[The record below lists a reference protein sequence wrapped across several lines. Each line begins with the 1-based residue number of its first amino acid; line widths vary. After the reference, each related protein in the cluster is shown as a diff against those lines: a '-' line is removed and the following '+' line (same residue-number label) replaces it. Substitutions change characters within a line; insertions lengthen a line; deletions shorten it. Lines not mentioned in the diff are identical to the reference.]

1 MSRNLPTPAAPAQD
15 ETRGVLAIRPFR
27 KLWNSMVFSSLG
39 DWLGLLATT
48 ALAQQ
53 LSGGDYARANFAI
66 AGVFIARLLPAVFL
80 GPIAGVIADRFD
92 RRKLMVTCDVLRTG
106 LYISI
111 PLAHSY
117 VWLYTATILVEC
129 VTLFWSPAKE
139 ASVPNLVPREKLE
152 SANQVSLLAAYG
164 TAPIAALIFTFL
176 SLFTS
181 AFVALIPGFSATAVD
196 VALYVNAASFAFAA
210 FTVFNLHE
218 IPKGAAAKH
227 ATDVGIM
234 KSLMEGWKSVSGS
247 KIIRGLVVG
256 MVGAFIAAGA
266 VIGLA
271 RTFVGD
277 LGGGEAAYGILFGAV
292 FSGLASGIAFG
303 PKVFAQF
310 SRRRLFGASLAIA
323 GFFLVL
329 LAAIPNLVLA
339 VFIVIAL
346 GAFSG
351 ISWVTGFTMLGM
363 EVQDE
368 VRGRTFAFVQSLI
381 RVVLVAVLAAAPLIA
396 AAVGQ
401 HTFKFQNT
409 QISYNGASV
418 TIFIA
423 GLIAMLIGVVS
434 YNQMKDRPNIS
445 LWSDI
450 SNAFKGELGSITG
463 APTKGVFIVFEGGE
477 GIGKTTQ
484 SRLLQQ
490 WLEQEGESVVLSRE
504 PGGSDLGVEIR
515 KILLS
520 HSTGE
525 ISPRAEALLYA
536 ADRAHH
542 VFAVIRPAL
551 AASQVVIS
559 DRYFD
564 SSIAYQ
570 GAGRVLE
577 PGEVARISRWA
588 TESLFPTLTIIID
601 LPAEIGLARLK
612 SKDRLESQPIAF
624 HERVRQ
630 EFLQLALLDP
640 ERYFIVDG
648 NQSITDIHTAV
659 IERVSQIQTLKR
671 NAREDKGSLLLRPI
685 RAVNKAVR
693 STATKTS
700 SSASKAVR
708 NVSKKSPEKKKSVK
722 KK

>member
-1 MSRNLPTPAAPAQD
+1 MPKTLPTPAAPAQD
-15 ETRGVLAIRPFR
+15 VTRGVLAIKPFR

-48 ALAQQ
+48 AMAQQ
-53 LSGGDYARANFAI
+53 LSGGDYATANFAI

-80 GPIAGVIADRFD
+80 GPLAGVIADKLD
-92 RRKLMVTCDVLRTG
+92 RRKLMVNCDILRAA

-111 PLAHSY
+111 PIANNY
-117 VWLYTATILVEC
+117 FWLYTAMILVEC
-129 VTLFWSPAKE
+129 ITLFWSPAKD

-152 SANQVSLLAAYG
+152 NANQVSLLAAYG
-164 TAPIAALIFTFL
+164 TAPIAALLFTFL

-181 AFVALIPGFSATAVD
+181 AINVAFGINSTAVNLS
-196 VALYVNAASFAFAA
+196 LYVNALSFAFAA
-210 FTVFNLHE
+210 FTIWGLKE

-227 ATDVGIM
+227 AADTGIL
-234 KSLMEGWKSVSGS
+234 KSLYEGWKSVSGS
-247 KIIRGLVVG
+247 KLIRGLIVG
-256 MVGAFIAAGA
+256 MVGAFVAAGA

-277 LGGGEAAYGILFGAV
+277 LGGGEAAYGVLFGAV
-292 FSGLASGIAFG
+292 FTGLAAGIAFG

-310 SRRRLFGASLAIA
+310 SRRRLFGASLTISGA
-323 GFFLVL
+323 FLMA
-329 LAAIPNLVLA
+329 LAAIPNLAIA
-339 VFIVIAL
+339 VFITIIL

-351 ISWVTGFTMLGM
+351 ITWVTGFTMLGM
-363 EVQDE
+363 EVKDD

-381 RVVLVAVLAAAPLIA
+381 RVVLVGVLAVAPLIA
-396 AAVGQ
+396 AAVGE
-401 HTFKFQNT
+401 HTFKFQNSEV
-409 QISYNGASV
+409 SYNGAAV
-418 TIFIA
+418 TILIA
-423 GLIAMLIGVVS
+423 GVIASLIGLIS
-434 YNQMKDRPNIS
+434 YKQMKDRPSVS

-450 SNAFKGELGSITG
+450 SNALKGELGSITG
-463 APTKGVFIVFEGGE
+463 APAKGVFIVFEGGE

-484 SRLLQQ
+484 AKLLKA
-490 WLEQEGESVVLSRE
+490 WLEQEDETVVLSRE
-504 PGGSDLGVEIR
+504 PGGSELGVEIR

-542 VFAVIRPAL
+542 VYSVIRPAL
-551 AASQVVIS
+551 AQGDVVIS

-570 GAGRVLE
+570 GAGRILQ

-601 LPAEIGLARLK
+601 LPPQIGLARLK
-612 SKDRLESQPIAF
+612 SKDRLESQPMDF

-630 EFLQLALLDP
+630 EFLQLAALDP
-640 ERYFIVDG
+640 ERYVIIDG
-648 NQSITDIHTAV
+648 NQSIEDTHAAI
-659 IERVSQIQTLKR
+659 ISRVSEIPALKR
-671 NAREDKGSLLLRPI
+671 NAVEDKGNLLLRPI
-685 RAVNKAVR
+685 RAAGKAV
-693 STATKTS
+693 K
-700 SSASKAVR
+700 KAA
-708 NVSKKSPEKKKSVK
+708 PKKKSAK
-722 KK
+722 KR

>member
-1 MSRNLPTPAAPAQD
+1 
-15 ETRGVLAIRPFR
+15 
-27 KLWNSMVFSSLG
+27 MVFSSLG

-48 ALAQQ
+48 AMAQQ
-53 LSGGDYARANFAI
+53 LSGGDYAKANYAI
-66 AGVFIARLLPAVFL
+66 AGVFISRLLPAVFL
-80 GPIAGVIADRFD
+80 GPIAGVIADKLD
-92 RRKLMVTCDVLRTG
+92 RRKLMVICDILRTA

-111 PLAHSY
+111 PIFHNY
-117 VWLYTATILVEC
+117 FWLYTATILVEC

-164 TAPIAALIFTFL
+164 TAPIAAVLFTIL

-181 AFVALIPGFSATAVD
+181 AFVALIPNFTATAVD
-196 VALYVNAASFAFAA
+196 IALYVNAASFAFAA
-210 FTVFNLHE
+210 FTIWNLRE
-218 IPKGAAAKH
+218 IPKGAAAKQ
-227 ATDVGIM
+227 AADTGIL
-234 KSLMEGWKSVSGS
+234 KSLLEGWKSVSGS

-256 MVGAFIAAGA
+256 MVGAFVAAGA

-277 LGGGEAAYGILFGAV
+277 LGGGEAAYGVLFGAV
-292 FSGLASGIAFG
+292 FSGLALGIAFG

-310 SRRRLFGASLAIA
+310 SRRRLFGASLTIA
-323 GFFLVL
+323 GLFLVG

-339 VFIVIAL
+339 VFTVIAL

-351 ISWVTGFTMLGM
+351 ICWVTGFTMLGM
-363 EVQDE
+363 EVADD

-381 RVVLVAVLAAAPLIA
+381 RVVLVGVLALAPLIA

-409 QISYNGASV
+409 QVSYNGASV
-418 TIFIA
+418 TILIA
-423 GLIAMLIGVVS
+423 GVFAAFIGALS
-434 YNQMKDRPNIS
+434 YHQMKDRPNVS

-450 SNAFKGELGSITG
+450 SNAIKGELGSITG
-463 APTKGVFIVFEGGE
+463 APTKGIFIVFEGGE
-477 GIGKTTQ
+477 GIGKSTQ
-484 SRLLQQ
+484 AKLLKQ
-490 WLEQEGESVVLSRE
+490 WLEQEGEIVVLTRE
-504 PGGSDLGVEIR
+504 PGGSDLGIEIR

-542 VFAVIRPAL
+542 VFSVIRPAL
-551 AASQVVIS
+551 AAGQVVIG

-601 LPAEIGLARLK
+601 LPAEIGLGRLK
-612 SKDRLESQPIAF
+612 SKDRLESQPLAF

-640 ERYFIVDG
+640 ERYFVVDG
-648 NQSITDIHTAV
+648 NKSIEDTHTA
-659 IERVSQIQTLKR
+659 IISRVSEIAALKR
-671 NAREDKGSLLLRPI
+671 NAREDKGNLLLRPI
-685 RAVNKAVR
+685 RAAGKAVRTTAKAVNKA
-693 STATKTS
+693 K
-700 SSASKAVR
+700 
-708 NVSKKSPEKKKSVK
+708 PKKKAKTK
-722 KK
+722 K